1 MQQFLIG
8 VSGALL
14 GVIGWLLVGMYI
26 QRRVHDREARDAARA
41 VYFEVGAN
49 HLIIFTALEY
59 GAFGALARATF
70 DRLLPE
76 LATWLP
82 AADSRRWPSPIWA
95 MPAMSRSR
103 ERPISPPTPGVLLWP
118 PSSRRIA

>member
-1 MQQFLIG
+1 MGELAVPKPLWEDEVTVQQFLIG

-26 QRRVHDREARDAARA
+26 QRRLHNRQARDAARA
-41 VYFEVGAN
+41 VYFELGAN
-49 HLIIFTALEY
+49 HLTIFTALEY
-59 GAFGALARATF
+59 GAFGALSRTTF

-82 AADSRRWPSPIWA
+82 AAVKEPDI
-95 MPAMSRSR
+95 
-103 ERPISPPTPGVLLWP
+103 LLFFLM
-118 PSSRRIA
+118 